1 MTLAKNMLPERFWF
15 INFIYK
21 EKWGTIIT
29 QRKIKNAVNKIELV
43 KKI

>member
-1 MTLAKNMLPERFWF
+1 MTLAKNVFPEIFWV

>member
-1 MTLAKNMLPERFWF
+1 MTLAKNMLPERFWV

-21 EKWGTIIT
+21 EKWRTIIT